1 MAKWPC
7 FLCLLVK
14 KKKYKERKSI
24 KDWEFFSPGRFS
36 QPLKLIQKLEE
47 VRTLG
52 DITVL
57 NRIVSCYAV
66 LLTLLKYDHS
76 RLSLQKLMTVLH
88 SSKSIPVRACVLTSI
103 DYFFSGMNLA
113 SLIFRANNQKVRQ
126 KSWKI

>member
-1 MAKWPC
+1 MAVL
-7 FLCLLVK
+7 LCLLVK

-66 LLTLLKYDHS
+66 LLTLLQYDHS